1 MGPLVALMVM
11 LSIAVLWLFIKFQP
25 DTHLPKVLTLI
36 NRLFFGLAGILAL
49 VGAGRVFSDYA
60 NPFTDPM
67 VMQLASVIAMGA
79 IVVVLGLGFVLRNF
93 VIFRPSRF

>member
-25 DTHLPKVLTLI
+25 ETHLPKVLKLV
-36 NRLFFGLAGILAL
+36 NRLFFGLTGALAL
-49 VGAGRVFSDYA
+49 VGAGRVFTDYA

-67 VMQLASVIAMGA
+67 VMQLAAVIAMGA
-79 IVVVLGLGFVLRNF
+79 IVVVLGLGFLLRNF
-93 VIFRPSRF
+93 VIFRTQRY